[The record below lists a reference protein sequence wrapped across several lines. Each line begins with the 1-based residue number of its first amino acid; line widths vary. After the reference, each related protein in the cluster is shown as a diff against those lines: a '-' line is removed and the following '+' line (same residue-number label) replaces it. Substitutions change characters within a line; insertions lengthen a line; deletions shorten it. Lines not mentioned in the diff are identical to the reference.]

1 MMKNPWFKEEHEIF
15 RMTVRKFMETEL
27 APHAAEWEEKK
38 DFPNWVFKR
47 TGEMGF
53 LGITY
58 PEEVGGAGCD
68 YFYKTV
74 YCEELPR
81 SRCGGVNMALL
92 VQSDMGSTPINILG
106 TKEQKEE
113 YLVPIIKG
121 DKICALGITEPNAG
135 SDVAALR
142 TTARR
147 DGDYYVINGTKTFIT
162 NGARADVI
170 TLAAKTDPD
179 KGYDG
184 ISLFLVDTDLP
195 GFSVSRKLE
204 KMGMH
209 PSDTTELVFEDVR
222 VPKNKLLGEE
232 NKGFFEVMVN
242 FQGERLV
249 AAITAMA
256 GAALVLERTIEYV
269 KQREAFGRPLSKFQ
283 VTRHK
288 IVDMLCEIE
297 AARQYVYYCCWL
309 FDQDRNP
316 AKEVSMAKVISTEMT
331 LRVIHQC
338 IQLHGGY
345 GYMKEYDIE
354 RAYRDARLATIGGGT
369 TEIMKE
375 VIGRLIEL

>member
-1 MMKNPWFKEEHEIF
+1 MKNPWFREEHEIF
-15 RMTVRKFMETEL
+15 RKTVRKFMEAEL
-27 APHAAEWEEKK
+27 APHSEEWEEKK

-47 TGEMGF
+47 AGEMGF

-58 PEEVGGAGCD
+58 PEEVGGSGCD

-74 YCEELPR
+74 FCEELPR
-81 SRCGGVNMALL
+81 SGSGGVNMALL
-92 VQSDMGSTPINILG
+92 VQSDMGSPPINMLG

-135 SDVAALR
+135 SDVASMR
-142 TTARR
+142 TSARK
-147 DGDYYVINGTKTFIT
+147 DGDDYVINGTKTFIT
-162 NGARADVI
+162 NGARAHVI

-195 GFSVSRKLE
+195 GFSVSRRFE

-209 PSDTTELVFEDVR
+209 TSDTTELVFEDVR
-222 VPKNKLLGEE
+222 VSKDKLLGEE
-232 NKGFFEVMVN
+232 NKGFLEVMIN

-249 AAITAMA
+249 AAITATA
-256 GAALVLERTIEYV
+256 AAALILERTIEYV

-288 IVDMLCEIE
+288 IVDMACEIE

-316 AKEVSMAKVISTEMT
+316 AKEVSIAKVISTEMA
-331 LRVIHQC
+331 LRVLHQC

-345 GYMKEYDIE
+345 GYMKEYGIE

-375 VIGRLIEL
+375 IIGGIMGL

>member
-1 MMKNPWFKEEHEIF
+1 MKNPWFKEEHEIF
-15 RMTVRKFMETEL
+15 RKTVRKFMETEL
-27 APHAAEWEEKK
+27 APHAEEWEEKK
-38 DFPNWVFKR
+38 DFPNWVFSR
-47 TGEMGF
+47 AGEMGF

-58 PEEVGGAGCD
+58 PEAVGGSGCD

-81 SRCGGVNMALL
+81 SDCGGVNMALL
-92 VQSDMGSTPINILG
+92 VQSDMGSPPIHILG
-106 TKEQKEE
+106 TKEQQEE

-135 SDVAALR
+135 SDVAAMR
-142 TTARR
+142 TAARR
-147 DGDYYVINGTKTFIT
+147 DGDDYVINGTKTFIT

-170 TLAAKTDPD
+170 TLAAKTDPA

-195 GFSVSRKLE
+195 GFSVSRRLD

-222 VPKNKLLGEE
+222 VSKDKLLGEE
-232 NKGFFEVMVN
+232 NKGFYEVMVN

-256 GAALVLERTIEYV
+256 AASFVLEKTVEYV

-297 AARQYVYYCCWL
+297 AARQYIYYCCWL
-309 FDQDRNP
+309 FDKDRNP
-316 AKEVSMAKVISTEMT
+316 VQEVSIAKVISTEMA

-345 GYMKEYDIE
+345 GYMKEYGIE

-375 VIGRLIEL
+375 VIGGMMGL

>member
-1 MMKNPWFKEEHEIF
+1 MKNPWFKEEHEIF
-15 RMTVRKFMETEL
+15 RKTVRKFMEKEL
-27 APHAAEWEEKK
+27 APHADEWEEEK

-47 TGEMGF
+47 AGEMGF

-58 PEEVGGAGCD
+58 PEEVGGSGCD

-74 YCEELPR
+74 FCEELPR
-81 SRCGGVNMALL
+81 SDCGGVNMALL
-92 VQSDMGSTPINILG
+92 VQSDMGSPPINMLG

-121 DKICALGITEPNAG
+121 DKICALGVTEPNAG
-135 SDVAALR
+135 SDVAAMR

-147 DGDYYVINGTKTFIT
+147 DGDYYIVNGAKTFIT

-170 TLAAKTDPD
+170 TLAVKTDPD
-179 KGYDG
+179 KGYGG
-184 ISLFLVDTDLP
+184 ISLLLVDTDLP

-209 PSDTTELVFEDVR
+209 PSDTAELVFEEVR
-222 VPKNKLLGEE
+222 VPRDKLLGEE
-232 NKGFFEVMVN
+232 NKGFFEVMIN

-249 AAITAMA
+249 AAITAA
-256 GAALVLERTIEYV
+256 SAAALILDRTIEYV
-269 KQREAFGRPLSKFQ
+269 KQREVFGRPLSKFQ

-297 AARQYVYYCCWL
+297 AARQYIYYCCWL

-316 AKEVSMAKVISTEMT
+316 AKEVSIAKVISTEMA
-331 LRVIHQC
+331 LKVIHQC

-345 GYMKEYDIE
+345 GYMKEYGIE
-354 RAYRDARLATIGGGT
+354 RAYRDARLATIGGGA

-375 VIGRLIEL
+375 VIGGMMGL

>member
-1 MMKNPWFKEEHEIF
+1 MKSPWFKEEHEIF
-15 RMTVRKFMETEL
+15 RRTVRKFMENEL
-27 APHAAEWEEKK
+27 APHAEEWEAQK

-47 TGEMGF
+47 AGEMGF

-58 PEEVGGAGCD
+58 PEEVGGSGCD
-68 YFYKTV
+68 YFYKV
-74 YCEELPR
+74 VFCEELPR
-81 SRCGGVNMALL
+81 ANCGGVGMALL
-92 VQSDMGSTPINILG
+92 VQSDMGSPPINILG

-121 DKICALGITEPNAG
+121 DKICAIGVTEPNAG
-135 SDVAALR
+135 SDVASIR

-147 DGDYYVINGTKTFIT
+147 DGDSYVINGTKMFIT
-162 NGARADVI
+162 NGARAHVI
-170 TLAAKTDPD
+170 TLAAKTDPT
-179 KGYDG
+179 KGFDG

-222 VPKNKLLGEE
+222 VPRDKLLGEE
-232 NKGFFEVMVN
+232 NRGFYEVMIN

-249 AAITAMA
+249 AAIKAMA
-256 GAALVLERTIEYV
+256 GAALILERTMEYV
-269 KQREAFGRPLSKFQ
+269 KQREVFGRPLSKFQ

-288 IVDMLCEIE
+288 IADMLCEVE
-297 AARQYVYYCCWL
+297 AVRQYVYYCSWL

-316 AKEVSMAKVISTEMT
+316 AKEVSIAKIIATEMAV
-331 LRVIHQC
+331 RVINQC

-345 GYMKEYDIE
+345 GYMREYGVE
-354 RAYRDARLATIGGGT
+354 RAYRDARLATIGGGA
-369 TEIMKE
+369 TEVLKE
-375 VIGRLIEL
+375 IIGRMVGL

>member
-1 MMKNPWFKEEHEIF
+1 MKNPWFKEEHEIF
-15 RMTVRKFMETEL
+15 RRTVRRFMETEL
-27 APHAAEWEEKK
+27 APHAEEWEEKK

-47 TGEMGF
+47 AGELGF

-58 PEEVGGAGCD
+58 PEEFGGSACD
-68 YFYKTV
+68 YFYKV
-74 YCEELPR
+74 VFCEELPR
-81 SRCGGVNMALL
+81 SGCGGVNMALL
-92 VQSDMGSTPINILG
+92 VQSDMASPPINTLG

-113 YLVPIIKG
+113 YLVPIIEG
-121 DKICALGITEPNAG
+121 EKICALGVTEADAG
-135 SDVAALR
+135 SDVAAMR

-162 NGARADVI
+162 NGARADLI

-179 KGYDG
+179 KGHDG
-184 ISLFLVDTDLP
+184 ISLFLVDTDLS
-195 GFSVSRKLE
+195 GFSVSRTLE

-209 PSDTTELVFEDVR
+209 PSDTAELILEDVR
-222 VPKNKLLGEE
+222 VPKDKLLGEE
-232 NKGFFEVMVN
+232 NQGFVEVMIN

-269 KQREAFGRPLSKFQ
+269 KQREVFGRPLSKFQ

-297 AARQYVYYCCWL
+297 ASRQYVYYCCWL
-309 FDQDRNP
+309 FDQNRNP
-316 AKEVSMAKVISTEMT
+316 AKEVSMAKVISTEMA

-345 GYMKEYDIE
+345 GYMKEYGIE

-375 VIGRLIEL
+375 IVGRMMGL

>member
-1 MMKNPWFKEEHEIF
+1 MENPWFKEEHEIF
-15 RMTVRKFMETEL
+15 RKTVRKFMETEL
-27 APHAAEWEEKK
+27 APHAEEWEEKK
-38 DFPNWVFKR
+38 DFPNWVFNR
-47 TGEMGF
+47 AGEMGF

-58 PEEVGGAGCD
+58 PEEVGGSGCD
-68 YFYKTV
+68 YFYKAV

-81 SRCGGVNMALL
+81 SDCGGVNMALL
-92 VQSDMGSTPINILG
+92 VQSDMGSPPIHILG
-106 TKEQKEE
+106 TKEQQEE

-135 SDVAALR
+135 SDVAAMR

-147 DGDYYVINGTKTFIT
+147 DGDDYVINGTKTFIT

-170 TLAAKTDPD
+170 TLAAKTDSE

-195 GFSVSRKLE
+195 GFSVSRRLE

-209 PSDTTELVFEDVR
+209 SSDTTELVLEDVR
-222 VPKNKLLGEE
+222 VSKDKLLGEE
-232 NKGFFEVMVN
+232 NKGFYEVMVN

-256 GAALVLERTIEYV
+256 AASLVLERTVEYV

-297 AARQYVYYCCWL
+297 AARQYIYYCCWL

-316 AKEVSMAKVISTEMT
+316 VQEVSIAKVISTEMA

-345 GYMKEYDIE
+345 GYMMEYGIE

-375 VIGRLIEL
+375 IIGGMMGL

>member
-1 MMKNPWFKEEHEIF
+1 MKNPWFKEEHEIF
-15 RMTVRKFMETEL
+15 RKTVRKFMEAEL
-27 APHAAEWEEKK
+27 APHSEEWEEKK
-38 DFPNWVFKR
+38 DFPDWVFKR
-47 TGEMGF
+47 AGEMGF

-58 PEEVGGAGCD
+58 PEDVGGSGCD

-74 YCEELPR
+74 FCEELPR
-81 SRCGGVNMALL
+81 SGSGGVNMALL
-92 VQSDMGSTPINILG
+92 VQSDMGSPPINLLG
-106 TKEQKEE
+106 TREQKEE
-113 YLVPIIKG
+113 YLIPIIKG

-135 SDVAALR
+135 SDVASMR
-142 TTARR
+142 TTARK
-147 DGDYYVINGTKTFIT
+147 DGDDYVINGTKTFIT
-162 NGARADVI
+162 NGARAHVI
-170 TLAAKTDPD
+170 TLAAKTAPD

-184 ISLFLVDTDLP
+184 ISLFLVDTNLP
-195 GFSVSRKLE
+195 GFSVSRRFE

-209 PSDTTELVFEDVR
+209 TSDTTELVFEDVR
-222 VPKNKLLGEE
+222 VSKDKLLGEE
-232 NKGFFEVMVN
+232 NKGFLEVMIN

-249 AAITAMA
+249 AAITATA
-256 GAALVLERTIEYV
+256 AAALVLERTIEYV

-288 IVDMLCEIE
+288 IVDMACEIE

-316 AKEVSMAKVISTEMT
+316 AKEVSIAKVISTEMA

-345 GYMKEYDIE
+345 GYMKEYGIE

-375 VIGRLIEL
+375 IIGGIMGL

>member
-1 MMKNPWFKEEHEIF
+1 MKNPWFKEEHKIF
-15 RMTVRKFMETEL
+15 RKTVRKFMETEL
-27 APHAAEWEEKK
+27 APHAEEWEAKK
-38 DFPNWVFKR
+38 DFPNWVFNR
-47 TGEMGF
+47 AGEMGF

-58 PEEVGGAGCD
+58 PEEVGGSGCD

-81 SRCGGVNMALL
+81 SNCGGVNMALL
-92 VQSDMGSTPINILG
+92 VQSDMGSPPIHILG
-106 TKEQKEE
+106 TKEQHEE

-135 SDVAALR
+135 SDVAAMR

-147 DGDYYVINGTKTFIT
+147 DGDDYVINGTKTFIT

-170 TLAAKTDPD
+170 TLAAKTDSE

-184 ISLFLVDTDLP
+184 ISLFLIDTDLP
-195 GFSVSRKLE
+195 GFSVSRRLE

-209 PSDTTELVFEDVR
+209 PSDTTELVFEDVC
-222 VPKNKLLGEE
+222 VSKDKLLGEE
-232 NKGFFEVMVN
+232 NKGFYEAMVN

-256 GAALVLERTIEYV
+256 AASLVLERTVEYT

-297 AARQYVYYCCWL
+297 AARQYIYYCCWL

-316 AKEVSMAKVISTEMT
+316 AQEVSIAKVISTEMA

-345 GYMKEYDIE
+345 GYMKEYGIE
-354 RAYRDARLATIGGGT
+354 RAYRDARLATIGGGA

-375 VIGRLIEL
+375 IIGGMMGL